1 MRLREAVSSASIIAR
16 HKHTYGY
23 QDLAKMS
30 LIYTDHP
37 HILISISNYLFHSS
51 SKMQIIN
58 LFALMGL
65 QALIT
70 TTFAQSSL
78 LERQSDDDASCLD
91 TYYNTAYCCSD
102 TIADCDDGTFPKPHY
117 LNLKLQADVSVC
129 CSQCRSPLQT

>member
-1 MRLREAVSSASIIAR
+1 VHLRKAVSSASIIAKD
-16 HKHTYGY
+16 KHTYRY

-37 HILISISNYLFHSS
+37 HILISIDSYLSHSS

-58 LFALMGL
+58 LCALLGL

-70 TTFAQSSL
+70 TTLAQSAL
-78 LERQSDDDASCLD
+78 LERQFDDAASCLD

-102 TIADCDDGTFPKPHY
+102 TIADCDDGTLPKPYY
-117 LNLKLQADVSVC
+117 LNLKLQADIGVC